1 MSGFRLGKI
10 FGIDIHV
17 DWSWFV
23 IFILVAWSLS
33 LTFGQINRSWTLE
46 LRWGLAFLASLLF
59 FVSVLA
65 HELAHS
71 LAALARGVPVKNIT
85 LFMFGG
91 VANIQ
96 REPATPGEELFI
108 TIVGPLTSLFIGAIC
123 ILFGTSGITAF
134 DDVLRA
140 SAILSQIQPLRAMF
154 AWLGSVN
161 IMVGIFNLIPAFP
174 LDGGRLLRA
183 VFWSITRDLRRS
195 TRWSSLIGQA
205 IAWGFIVA
213 GSVMLFGVSVPFF
226 GAGLFNGLWMIFIG
240 WFLNNAAASGY
251 RHVMIQ
257 DILGDVPVRRVMQT
271 QVPMVSS
278 ETLVNDLVNG
288 RFTQLD
294 GQAAMLVT
302 AGEEVVGIVG
312 MKDIQKSKKSHWG
325 STSVGEIMTPVSQ
338 LEYVT
343 PDQDAADALD
353 RLQRLD
359 LRQIPVKLNNQIIGL
374 LRQKDIL
381 RWLQFQSEVR

>member
-10 FGIDIHV
+10 LGVDIHV

-23 IFILVAWSLS
+23 IFLLVAWSLAV
-33 LTFGQINRSWTLE
+33 TFGQIHRTWPFE
-46 LRWGLAFLASLLF
+46 MRWGLAFLASFLF

-71 LAALARGVPVKNIT
+71 LAAQARGVPVKNIT

-96 REPATPGEELFI
+96 REPASPGEELFI

-123 ILFGTSGITAF
+123 VLLGATGVTLFG
-134 DDVLRA
+134 DVLRA
-140 SAILSQIQPLRAMF
+140 STELAQLQPLRTIF
-154 AWLGSVN
+154 TWLGSVN

-174 LDGGRLLRA
+174 LDGGRLVRA
-183 VFWSITRDLRRS
+183 VFWSITHDLRRS
-195 TRWSSLIGQA
+195 TRWSSWMGQS
-205 IAWGFIVA
+205 IAWGFIIVGIA
-213 GSVMLFGVSVPFF
+213 MIFGVSIPLL
-226 GAGLFNGLWMIFIG
+226 GTGLFNGLWLMFIG

-251 RHVMIQ
+251 RQVMIQ
-257 DILGDVPVRRVMQT
+257 DILGNVPVRKVMQT
-271 QVPMVSS
+271 HVPMVSS

-288 RFTQLD
+288 RFAQLD
-294 GQAAMLVT
+294 GQAAILVT
-302 AGEEVVGIVG
+302 VGDDVVGIVG
-312 MKDIQKSKKSHWG
+312 MNDIQKSRRSQWELL
-325 STSVGEIMTPVSQ
+325 SVGQIMTPVAQ
-338 LEYVT
+338 LDYVT
-343 PDQDAADALD
+343 PDQDAADAFD

-381 RWLQFQSEVR
+381 HWLQFQSEVR